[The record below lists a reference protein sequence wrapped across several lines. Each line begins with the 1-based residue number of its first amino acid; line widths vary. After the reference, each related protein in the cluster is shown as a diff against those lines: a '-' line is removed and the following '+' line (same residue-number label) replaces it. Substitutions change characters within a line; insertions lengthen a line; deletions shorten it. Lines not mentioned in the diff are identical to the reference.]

1 MIPDLEATIATQN
14 GGARLLLE
22 PGVMEPT
29 ARMINLPQDLE
40 QEIAREAERRGQTWS
55 SVTTDMLTEAIRM
68 RRVPGIV
75 FGDGPTGRRA
85 VVAGSGIDVWEVI
98 ATWQESSGDFEA
110 LRQNYDWLSEAQL
123 RAALRYFEL
132 YPEEIQARLQRERQW
147 TPETIR
153 LKPR

>member
-1 MIPDLEATIATQN
+1 MID
-14 GGARLLLE
+14 
-22 PGVMEPT
+22 
-29 ARMINLPQDLE
+29 LPQDLE

-55 SVTTDMLTEAIRM
+55 SVTTDLLTEAVRM

-98 ATWQESSGDFEA
+98 ATWQEGGRDFEQ
-110 LRQNYDWLSEAQL
+110 LRRNYDWLSEAQL
-123 RAALRYFEL
+123 RAALRYYEL
-132 YPEEIQARLQRERQW
+132 YPEEIEARLARERQW

-153 LKPR
+153 IPLK

>member
-1 MIPDLEATIATQN
+1 
-14 GGARLLLE
+14 
-22 PGVMEPT
+22 MEPT
-29 ARMINLPQDLE
+29 ARMIDLPQDLE

-55 SVTTDMLTEAIRM
+55 SVTTDLLTEGVRM

-98 ATWQESSGDFEA
+98 ATWQEGGRDLEQ
-110 LRQNYDWLSEAQL
+110 LRRNYDWLSEAQL
-123 RAALRYFEL
+123 RAALRYYEL
-132 YPEEIQARLQRERQW
+132 YSEEIEARLERERRW

-153 LKPR
+153 IDMK

>member
-1 MIPDLEATIATQN
+1 
-14 GGARLLLE
+14 
-22 PGVMEPT
+22 MEPT
-29 ARMINLPQDLE
+29 ARMIDLPQDLE

-55 SVTTDMLTEAIRM
+55 SVTADLLTEAVRM

-75 FGDGPTGRRA
+75 FGDGPAGRRA

-98 ATWQESSGDFEA
+98 ATWQEGSRNFEE

-132 YPEEIQARLQRERQW
+132 YPVEIEARLQRERQW

-153 LKPR
+153 LEPK

>member
-1 MIPDLEATIATQN
+1 MID
-14 GGARLLLE
+14 
-22 PGVMEPT
+22 
-29 ARMINLPQDLE
+29 LPQDLE

-55 SVTTDMLTEAIRM
+55 SVTTDLLTEGVRM

-98 ATWQESSGDFEA
+98 ATWEDGSRNFEE
-110 LRQNYDWLSEAQL
+110 LRQNYEWLSETQL

-132 YPEEIQARLQRERQW
+132 YPEEIEARLQRERQW

-153 LKPR
+153 LEPK

>member
-1 MIPDLEATIATQN
+1 
-14 GGARLLLE
+14 
-22 PGVMEPT
+22 MEPT
-29 ARMINLPQDLE
+29 ARMIDLPQDLE

-55 SVTTDMLTEAIRM
+55 SVTTDLLTEAVRM
-68 RRVPGIV
+68 RRVPGVV

-85 VVAGSGIDVWEVI
+85 VVAGSGIDVWEVV
-98 ATWQESSGDFEA
+98 ATWQEGGRSFEE

-132 YPEEIQARLQRERQW
+132 YPEEIEARLQRERQW

-153 LKPR
+153 LEPKRWCDRRQEQDKAGFQGIDFLSR

>member
-1 MIPDLEATIATQN
+1 
-14 GGARLLLE
+14 
-22 PGVMEPT
+22 MEPT
-29 ARMINLPQDLE
+29 ARMIDLPQDLE

-55 SVTTDMLTEAIRM
+55 SVTTDLLTEAVRM

-98 ATWQESSGDFEA
+98 ATWQEGGRDFEQ
-110 LRQNYDWLSEAQL
+110 LRRNYDWLSEAQL
-123 RAALRYFEL
+123 RAALRYYEL
-132 YPEEIQARLQRERQW
+132 YPEEIEARLARERQW

-153 LKPR
+153 IPLK

>member
-1 MIPDLEATIATQN
+1 
-14 GGARLLLE
+14 
-22 PGVMEPT
+22 MEPT
-29 ARMINLPQDLE
+29 ARMIDLPQDLE

-55 SVTTDMLTEAIRM
+55 SVTTDLLTEAVRM

-98 ATWQESSGDFEA
+98 ATWQEGGRNFEE
-110 LRQNYDWLSEAQL
+110 LRQNYDWLSETQL
-123 RAALRYFEL
+123 RAALRYFEI
-132 YPEEIQARLQRERQW
+132 YPEEIEARLQRERQW

-153 LKPR
+153 LEPK

>member
-1 MIPDLEATIATQN
+1 
-14 GGARLLLE
+14 
-22 PGVMEPT
+22 MEPT
-29 ARMINLPQDLE
+29 ARMIDLPQDLE

-55 SVTTDMLTEAIRM
+55 SVTTDLLTEGVRM

-98 ATWQESSGDFEA
+98 ATWQEGGRDFEQ
-110 LRQNYDWLSEAQL
+110 LRRNYDWLSEAQL
-123 RAALRYFEL
+123 RAALRYYDL
-132 YPEEIQARLQRERQW
+132 YSEEIEARLERERRW

-153 LKPR
+153 IDMK

>member
-1 MIPDLEATIATQN
+1 
-14 GGARLLLE
+14 
-22 PGVMEPT
+22 MEPI
-29 ARMINLPQDLE
+29 ARMIDLPQDLE

-55 SVTTDMLTEAIRM
+55 SVTTDMLTEAVRM

-98 ATWQESSGDFEA
+98 ATWQEGGQDFEE

-132 YPEEIQARLQRERQW
+132 YPEEIEARLQRERQW

-153 LKPR
+153 LEPK